1 MNQTDDAGL
10 VGRMHAY
17 VQLAE
22 KEITK
27 RKRECKLLEDELDT
41 SRRLL
46 QSLRNKLEES
56 EALVKRQQQV
66 KRVSQFKMQ
75 KLESGGRIQV
85 RMATNTMSC
94 QRTGCCRV
102 ERLYLRD
109 GGYEE
114 VMKECHSVSL
124 RQKVFLEERA
134 LTGGVV

>member
-17 VQLAE
+17 VHLAE
-22 KEITK
+22 KEVTK

-66 KRVSQFKMQ
+66 KRVSQFKM
-75 KLESGGRIQV
+75 
-85 RMATNTMSC
+85 
-94 QRTGCCRV
+94 
-102 ERLYLRD
+102 
-109 GGYEE
+109 
-114 VMKECHSVSL
+114 
-124 RQKVFLEERA
+124 
-134 LTGGVV
+134 